1 MVSVVFY
8 IAALCSIAGAIGVVV
23 SPNPIHS
30 AMFLVMTLMSFAV
43 HYVLL
48 GADLAA
54 AVQVIVYAS
63 AIVILFLFVIM
74 LLGVDDHET
83 LDEPLIGQRVIAS
96 FVSILFAL
104 TLLFVGGIKWA
115 SGNKSLTGSLRSSKN
130 NGLSNIEIVAEKL
143 FTKYVFIFELTSILL
158 VGAVIGA
165 VVLAR
170 RSTSSDDDLLDLA
183 SADNTSFVVG
193 GSDLASEARR
203 GTGPK
208 DVEEVK

>member
-1 MVSVVFY
+1 MVNVIFY
-8 IAALCSIAGAIGVVV
+8 LAVSCSIAGAIGVVV

-43 HYVLL
+43 HYILL

-74 LLGVDDHET
+74 LLGVDKRET
-83 LDEPLIGQRVIAS
+83 NAEPLIGQRIIAS

-104 TLLFVGGIKWA
+104 TLLFIGGLKWA
-115 SGNKSLTGSLRSSKN
+115 SGEKSVTGSLESSKN
-130 NGLSNIEIVAEKL
+130 NGLGNVEIVSQKL
-143 FTKYVFIFELTSILL
+143 FTNYVFVFELTGVLL
-158 VGAVIGA
+158 IGAVIGA

-170 RSTSSDDDLLDLA
+170 RSGTKDEDLLD
-183 SADNTSFVVG
+183 SQDPDFV
-193 GSDLASEARR
+193 
-203 GTGPK
+203 K
-208 DVEEVK
+208 DFEEIS

>member
-8 IAALCSIAGAIGVVV
+8 LAAICSIAGAIGVVV

-63 AIVILFLFVIM
+63 AIVILCLFVIM
-74 LLGVDDHET
+74 LLGVDKKET
-83 LDEPLIGQRVIAS
+83 HDEPLIGQRVIAS

-104 TLLFVGGIKWA
+104 TLLLVGGVKWA
-115 SGNKSLTGSLRSSKN
+115 SGDKSVTGSLKASEN
-130 NGLSNIEIVAEKL
+130 DGLGNIEIVSQKL
-143 FTKYVFIFELTSILL
+143 FTKYVFVFELTGFLL

-170 RSTSSDDDLLDLA
+170 RSTSSDDVLLDEIEP
-183 SADNTSFVVG
+183 D
-193 GSDLASEARR
+193 SEL
-203 GTGPK
+203 
-208 DVEEVK
+208 EEIK

>member
-1 MVSVVFY
+1 MVNVIFY
-8 IAALCSIAGAIGVVV
+8 LAALCSIAGAIGVVV

-43 HYVLL
+43 HYILL

-74 LLGVDDHET
+74 LLGVDKRET
-83 LDEPLIGQRVIAS
+83 NAEPLIGQRIIAS

-104 TLLFVGGIKWA
+104 TLLFIGGLKWA
-115 SGNKSLTGSLRSSKN
+115 SGEKSVTGSLESSKN
-130 NGLSNIEIVAEKL
+130 NGLGNVEIVSQKL
-143 FTKYVFIFELTSILL
+143 FTNYVFVFELTGVLL
-158 VGAVIGA
+158 IGAVIGA

-170 RSTSSDDDLLDLA
+170 RSGTKDEDLLD
-183 SADNTSFVVG
+183 SQDPDFV
-193 GSDLASEARR
+193 
-203 GTGPK
+203 K
-208 DVEEVK
+208 DFEEIS

>member
-115 SGNKSLTGSLRSSKN
+115 SGNKS
-130 NGLSNIEIVAEKL
+130 
-143 FTKYVFIFELTSILL
+143 
-158 VGAVIGA
+158 
-165 VVLAR
+165 VLAR

-203 GTGPK
+203 GIGPK

>member
-8 IAALCSIAGAIGVVV
+8 LAAICSIAGAIGVVV

-74 LLGVDDHET
+74 LLGVDKKET
-83 LDEPLIGQRVIAS
+83 HDEPLIGQRVIAS

-104 TLLFVGGIKWA
+104 TLLLVGGVKWA
-115 SGNKSLTGSLRSSKN
+115 SGDKSVTGSLKASEN
-130 NGLSNIEIVAEKL
+130 NGLGNIEIVSQKL
-143 FTKYVFIFELTSILL
+143 FTKYVFVFELTGVLL

-170 RSTSSDDDLLDLA
+170 RSTSSDDVLLDEIEP
-183 SADNTSFVVG
+183 D
-193 GSDLASEARR
+193 SEL
-203 GTGPK
+203 
-208 DVEEVK
+208 EEIK

>member
-115 SGNKSLTGSLRSSKN
+115 S
-130 NGLSNIEIVAEKL
+130 
-143 FTKYVFIFELTSILL
+143 ILL

>member
-1 MVSVVFY
+1 MVNVIFY
-8 IAALCSIAGAIGVVV
+8 LAALCSIAGAIGVVV

-43 HYVLL
+43 HYILL

-74 LLGVDDHET
+74 LLGVDKRET
-83 LDEPLIGQRVIAS
+83 NAEPLIGQRIIAS

-104 TLLFVGGIKWA
+104 TLLFIGGLKWA
-115 SGNKSLTGSLRSSKN
+115 SGEKSVTGSLESSQN
-130 NGLSNIEIVAEKL
+130 NGLGNVEIVSQKL
-143 FTKYVFIFELTSILL
+143 FTNYVFVFELTGVLL
-158 VGAVIGA
+158 IGAVIGA

-170 RSTSSDDDLLDLA
+170 RSGTKDEDLLD
-183 SADNTSFVVG
+183 SQDPDFV
-193 GSDLASEARR
+193 
-203 GTGPK
+203 K
-208 DVEEVK
+208 DFEEIS

>member
-1 MVSVVFY
+1 MLTVIFY
-8 IAALCSIAGAIGVVV
+8 LAALCSIAGAIGVVV

-74 LLGVDDHET
+74 LLGVDKRET
-83 LDEPLIGQRVIAS
+83 QDEPLLGQRVIAS

-104 TLLFVGGIKWA
+104 TLLLVGGVKWA
-115 SGNKSLTGSLRSSKN
+115 NGPKSLSGSLKASDN
-130 NGLSNIEIVAEKL
+130 NGLGNIEIVANKL
-143 FTKYVFIFELTSILL
+143 FTDYVFVFELTGVLL

-170 RSTSSDDDLLDLA
+170 RSTVNSEQMLDSTVILSEQSESKDL
-183 SADNTSFVVG
+183 
-193 GSDLASEARR
+193 
-203 GTGPK
+203 K
-208 DVEEVK
+208 